1 MKDYVN
7 YARKDEPKQG
17 VLFVD
22 FVEQTVSRKHR
33 RYKASYPR
41 NYATLI
47 YHVKQFCDLNNAVIY
62 TNSVNEEFLDD
73 FIVYLES
80 FNLKKTYIKSLLTA
94 TKAMVRKAAH
104 YGYAVDFS
112 YDDVDIDDEE
122 VPTIYLSQNDI
133 ARIYYF
139 QGLTR
144 KQTEIR
150 DMFVVGCYTAL
161 RYSDLNTLSKNDF
174 KDGFITKITK
184 KTGVKVVIPIH
195 DFVQDIYDKYDG
207 NLPVGRTSQH
217 FNRYIKMICRKIG
230 FNDEVYLTY
239 TRGGEVVTDVKQ
251 KWELISTHTARRS
264 GATNLMKTGRMR
276 IHDIMRVT
284 GHASEKSFLRYIRT
298 TVEDTAKL
306 LSGDNFFR
314 K

>member
-7 YARKDEPKQG
+7 YSRTHEPKKG

-22 FVEQTVSRKHR
+22 FVEQTINRKHR
-33 RYKASYPR
+33 RYKSSYLR
-41 NYATLI
+41 NYMTLI
-47 YHVKQFCDLNNAVIY
+47 YHVNNFCNIHNAIIY

-80 FNLKKTYIKSLLTA
+80 LNLKKTYIKSIITLS
-94 TKAMVRKAAH
+94 KAMLRKAAV
-104 YGYAVDFS
+104 YGYDVDFT

-139 QGLTR
+139 NGLTK
-144 KQTEIR
+144 KQEEIR

-161 RYSDLNTLSKNDF
+161 RYSDLNTLNKNDF
-174 KDGFITKITK
+174 KDGFITKMTK
-184 KTGVKVVIPIH
+184 KTGVKVVIPVH
-195 DFVQDIYDKYDG
+195 DFISEIYDKYNG
-207 NLPVGRTSQH
+207 NLPTGRTSQH
-217 FNRYIKMICRKIG
+217 FNRYIKLICKKIG
-230 FNDEVYLTY
+230 FDEKVCITY
-239 TRGGEVVTDVKQ
+239 TRGGDVVTDEKE
-251 KWELISTHTARRS
+251 KWELVSTHTARRS

-276 IHDIMRVT
+276 IHDIMRIT
-284 GHASEKSFLRYIRT
+284 GHSSEKSFLRYIRT